1 MGRSG
6 LSTNSSCYKAQL
18 AGYYFFFWFM
28 ISGFC
33 NTLAAQNIPEVLLQF
48 PWAGGMN
55 SCQFGVIDINRD
67 GKPDLVIFDRFG
79 NRILPF
85 INEGSTG
92 EIRYSYHPELTSC
105 FPDLHDWVIF
115 ADYNCDG
122 KQDIF
127 TYSLGGVRVFKNISD
142 TSLKFELITNLLT
155 SYFYTGKV
163 GILLTPVDYPAI
175 ADIDHDGD
183 LDLLTFF
190 GLGSYVEYH
199 KNLSMEKN
207 GTCDS
212 LDYMLSD
219 KCWGDFKESEGGNK
233 ITLNIQCPYKYSGLP
248 ELSCNTLSPK
258 HTGSTLLATDLDG
271 NGLKDLIVGDVDF
284 PDLIALMNGGTID
297 SAHMISQ
304 DSTFPGNP
312 YPIRLFSFP
321 ACSIIDMDNDGIR
334 DLVVSPF
341 DPSLYVA
348 ENKRSCWFYNNT
360 GTNDHP
366 VFQFQTDHFFQNEMI
381 DVGTNAYPI
390 VADINGDGLPDL
402 LIGNYGE
409 YDSSYYFQ
417 GSLKSVFISK
427 ISYYKNTGQPNNPS
441 FHHVTDDFADLSRL
455 HGLAFYPTFADL
467 DGDGDPDMITG
478 NADGSLTYFQN
489 TAGSGHDPV
498 FAPAQTQ
505 YQKID
510 AGSFSAPQLFDLDGD
525 GLPDLVIGNQ
535 KGTLVYYKNTG
546 TLVSPVFTHA
556 TDSLGKVVVTN
567 PLISYDG
574 YSTPFFFKDPSG
586 KTGLIVGCEEGKVHY
601 YTNIDGNLNGTFT
614 RADSLL
620 TVLCGSPIPSS
631 FGYRTATT
639 VANLEDPDFMD
650 LIVGNFSGGL
660 NYYSHKT
667 SPVVY
672 TAIEEKG
679 LASAPQFVVY
689 PNPADQQ
696 VFIQS
701 AQRFNPG
708 YFQVTLYNSLAQP
721 VIQKVFLAS
730 NPISIFVA
738 NLPESIYFL
747 TVSPLSPHG
756 PVNPF
761 TTKIVVIH

>member
-1 MGRSG
+1 M
-6 LSTNSSCYKAQL
+6 
-18 AGYYFFFWFM
+18 
-28 ISGFC
+28 
-33 NTLAAQNIPEVLLQF
+33 
-48 PWAGGMN
+48 
-55 SCQFGVIDINRD
+55 
-67 GKPDLVIFDRFG
+67 
-79 NRILPF
+79 
-85 INEGSTG
+85 
-92 EIRYSYHPELTSC
+92 
-105 FPDLHDWVIF
+105 
-115 ADYNCDG
+115 
-122 KQDIF
+122 
-127 TYSLGGVRVFKNISD
+127 
-142 TSLKFELITNLLT
+142 
-155 SYFYTGKV
+155 
-163 GILLTPVDYPAI
+163 
-175 ADIDHDGD
+175 
-183 LDLLTFF
+183 
-190 GLGSYVEYH
+190 
-199 KNLSMEKN
+199 
-207 GTCDS
+207 
-212 LDYMLSD
+212 
-219 KCWGDFKESEGGNK
+219 
-233 ITLNIQCPYKYSGLP
+233 
-248 ELSCNTLSPK
+248 
-258 HTGSTLLATDLDG
+258 
-271 NGLKDLIVGDVDF
+271 KDLIVGDVDF

-427 ISYYKNTGQPNNPS
+427 ISYYKNTGQLNNPS

-467 DGDGDPDMITG
+467 DGDGDQDMITG

-489 TAGSGHDPV
+489 TAGPGKDPV

-505 YQKID
+505 YQKIK
-510 AGSFSAPQLFDLDGD
+510 AGNFSTPQLFDFDED

-535 KGTLVYYKNTG
+535 KGILIYYHNTG
-546 TLVSPVFTHA
+546 TLVTPVFTHV

-614 RADSLL
+614 RSDSLL
-620 TVLCGSPIPSS
+620 TILCGSSIPSL
-631 FGYRTATT
+631 FGYRTAAT
-639 VANLEDPDFMD
+639 VATLSDADFMD

-660 NYYSHKT
+660 NYFSHKT

-672 TAIEEKG
+672 TAIKERG

-689 PNPADQQ
+689 PNPANEE

-701 AQRFNPG
+701 IQRSNPG
-708 YFQVTLYNSLAQP
+708 YFQVILYNSLGQP
-721 VIQKVFLAS
+721 VVQRVFLAS
-730 NPISIFVA
+730 NPISIHVG

-747 TVSPLSPHG
+747 TVTPLTPRG
-756 PVNPF
+756 PANPF

>member
-6 LSTNSSCYKAQL
+6 STANSSNYKTQFAAVCYL
-18 AGYYFFFWFM
+18 FSFLFF
-28 ISGFC
+28 GFSVSV
-33 NTLAAQNIPEVLLQF
+33 TPQNIPEVPLQF

-55 SCQFGVIDINRD
+55 SCQFGSIDINLD

-85 INEGSTG
+85 INKGSTG
-92 EIRYSYHPELTSC
+92 EIKYSYHPEFSSL

-127 TYSLGGVRVFKNISD
+127 TYSLGGARVFRNISD

-155 SYFYTGKV
+155 SYYYTGKV
-163 GILLTPVDYPAI
+163 GILLTDVDFPAI

-199 KNLSMEKN
+199 KNLSVEKN
-207 GTCDS
+207 GNCDS
-212 LDYMLSD
+212 LDYRLSD

-233 ITLNIQCPYKYSGLP
+233 ITLDIQCPYKYAGIP
-248 ELSCNTLSPK
+248 DVSCNTLAPK

-271 NGLKDLIVGDVDF
+271 NGLTDLIVGDVDF
-284 PDLIALMNGGTID
+284 PDLIALINGGTID

-312 YPIRLFSFP
+312 HPIRLFSFP
-321 ACSIIDMDNDGIR
+321 SCSFPDMDNDGIR

-341 DPSLYVA
+341 DPALYVS
-348 ENKRSCWFYNNT
+348 ENKRSCWFYKNT

-381 DVGTNAYPI
+381 DVGTNDYPVI
-390 VADINGDGLPDL
+390 TDVNGDGLPDL

-409 YDSSYYFQ
+409 YDSSYYSQ
-417 GSLKSVFISK
+417 GYLKSVFTSK
-427 ISYYKNTGQPNNPS
+427 ISWYKNTGQPNNPS
-441 FHHVTDDFADLSRL
+441 LHLVTDDFANLSGI

-478 NADGSLTYFQN
+478 NADGSLTFFQN
-489 TAGSGHDPV
+489 TAGTGHDPV
-498 FAPAQTQ
+498 FAPPQTH
-505 YQKID
+505 YQDIN
-510 AGSFSAPQLFDLDGD
+510 AGTFSTPQLFDLDRD
-525 GLPDLVIGNQ
+525 GLPDLVIGNR
-535 KGTLVYYKNTG
+535 KGILGYYHNTG
-546 TLVSPVFTHA
+546 TLASPVFTHV

-574 YSTPFFFKDPSG
+574 YSTPCFFRDPSG
-586 KTGLIVGCEEGKVHY
+586 KTGLIVGSEEGKVHY
-601 YTNIDGNLNGTFT
+601 YTDIDGNLDGTFT
-614 RADSLL
+614 REDSQLDI
-620 TVLCGSPIPSS
+620 LCGTPLPSS
-631 FGYRTATT
+631 YGYRTAAT
-639 VANLEDPDFMD
+639 VANPEAGFID

-660 NYYSHKT
+660 NYFSHKT

-672 TAIEEKG
+672 TAINEKVVPS
-679 LASAPQFVVY
+679 ASRFVIY
-689 PNPADQQ
+689 PNPANDHL
-696 VFIQS
+696 FIQAEQNS
-701 AQRFNPG
+701 NPG
-708 YFQVTLYNSLAQP
+708 TFQATLYNSWGQP
-721 VIQKVFLAS
+721 VIQRVLQGSGPFNLS
-730 NPISIFVA
+730 VA
-738 NLPESIYFL
+738 DLPGSIYFL
-747 TVSPLSPHG
+747 SLSPLSQQG
-756 PVNPF
+756 LVIPF
-761 TTKIVVIH
+761 TAKIVVIH

>member
-1 MGRSG
+1 MGKSG
-6 LSTNSSCYKAQL
+6 LPSNFSGIIFKVAGRFFLALFLVFVFCLTGSAQIGAEAPL
-18 AGYYFFFWFM
+18 K
-28 ISGFC
+28 
-33 NTLAAQNIPEVLLQF
+33 F

-55 SCQFGVIDINRD
+55 SCQFGAIDINLD

-92 EIRYSYHPELTSC
+92 ETRYTWHPELSRL

-142 TSLKFELITNLLT
+142 TSLKFELVTNLLT
-155 SYFYTGKV
+155 SYYYTGKV

-175 ADIDHDGD
+175 ADIDQDGD

-199 KNLSMEKN
+199 KNLSMEKYGN
-207 GTCDS
+207 CDS
-212 LDYMLSD
+212 LDFKLSD

-233 ITLNIQCPYKYSGLP
+233 ITLDIQCPYKFPGIP
-248 ELSCNTLSPK
+248 ELSCNPVAPK

-271 NGLKDLIVGDVDF
+271 NGLKDLVLGDVDF
-284 PDLIALMNGGTID
+284 PNLIALMNGGTVD

-312 YPIRLFSFP
+312 YPVHLFSFP
-321 ACSIIDMDNDGIR
+321 CCSFLDMDNDGIR

-341 DPSLYVA
+341 DPSDYVA
-348 ENKRSCWFYNNT
+348 ENKRSCWFYKNS

-381 DVGTNAYPI
+381 DVGTNAYPVI
-390 VADINGDGLPDL
+390 TDVNGDGLPEL

-409 YDSSYYFQ
+409 YDSSWYFQ
-417 GSLKSVFISK
+417 GSLKSAFISK
-427 ISYYKNTGQPNNPS
+427 ISYYKNTGQANDPS
-441 FHHVTDDFADLSRL
+441 FHLVTDDFASLSKR
-455 HGLAFYPTFADL
+455 HGLAFYPAFGDL
-467 DGDGDPDMITG
+467 DGDGDQDMITG

-489 TAGSGHDPV
+489 TAGPGNEPV

-505 YQKID
+505 YQNIR
-510 AGSFSAPQLFDLDGD
+510 AGNFSAPQLFDIDGD
-525 GLPDLVIGNQ
+525 GLLDLVVGNQ
-535 KGTLVYYKNTG
+535 KGTLFYYHNNG
-546 TLVSPVFTHA
+546 TSGSPVFAHV

-567 PLISYDG
+567 PMLSYYG
-574 YSTPFFFKDPSG
+574 YSTPFFFRDSDG
-586 KTGLIVGCEEGKVHY
+586 KTGLIAGCEEGKIHY
-601 YTNIDGNLNGTFT
+601 YKDIDGNLAGTFT

-620 TVLCGSPIPSS
+620 PLLCGTAIPSS
-631 FGYRTATT
+631 FGYRTAATI
-639 VANLEDPDFMD
+639 VKLKDPDFMD
-650 LIVGNFSGGL
+650 LIAGNFSGGL
-660 NYYSHKT
+660 NYLSHRT
-667 SPVVY
+667 SPQVY
-672 TAIEEKG
+672 TAIEEKMPAAAARF
-679 LASAPQFVVY
+679 LVY
-689 PNPADQQ
+689 PNPASSQ
-696 VFIQS
+696 VSIQFPPRS
-701 AQRFNPG
+701 DPAH
-708 YFQVTLYNSLAQP
+708 FQVILSNSLGQT
-721 VIQKVFLAS
+721 VVRKVFLAADPAS
-730 NPISIFVA
+730 ISVG

-747 TVSPLSPHG
+747 TISELSPKG
-756 PVNPF
+756 PVKLFN
-761 TTKIVVIH
+761 TKLVVIH

>member
-1 MGRSG
+1 MGRSV
-6 LSTNSSCYKAQL
+6 SPINSSRYKAQFTVCSFL
-18 AGYYFFFWFM
+18 IWFLV
-28 ISGFC
+28 SGFC
-33 NTLAAQNIPEVLLQF
+33 LAVVAQNIPEVPLQF

-55 SCQFGVIDINRD
+55 SCQFGAIDINLD

-92 EIRYSYHPELTSC
+92 VIRYSWHPELSSL

-127 TYSLGGVRVFKNISD
+127 TYGLGGVRVFKNISD
-142 TSLKFELITNLLT
+142 TVLKFELITNLLT
-155 SYFYTGKV
+155 SYYYTGKV
-163 GILLTPVDYPAI
+163 GILVTPVDYPAI
-175 ADIDHDGD
+175 ADIDQDGD

-199 KNLSMEKN
+199 KNLSVEKY

-212 LDYMLSD
+212 LDYRLSD

-233 ITLNIQCPYKYSGLP
+233 ITLDIQCPYKYSGLP
-248 ELSCNTLSPK
+248 GLSCNSQSPK
-258 HTGSTLLATDLDG
+258 HTGSTLLATDLDD
-271 NGLKDLIVGDVDF
+271 NGLKDLIVGDVDY
-284 PDLIALMNGGTID
+284 PGLIALMNGGTVD

-312 YPIRLFSFP
+312 NPVHLFSFP
-321 ACSIIDMDNDGIR
+321 ACSFLDMDNDGMR

-341 DPSLYVA
+341 DPSLYVS
-348 ENKRSCWFYNNT
+348 ENKRSCWFYKNT

-366 VFQFQTDHFFQNEMI
+366 SFQFQTDHFFQNEMI

-390 VADINGDGLPDL
+390 VTDINGDGLPDL

-417 GSLKSVFISK
+417 ASLKSVFISK

-441 FHHVTDDFADLSRL
+441 FHLVTDDFANLSRL
-455 HGLAFYPTFADL
+455 RGLAFYPTFADL
-467 DGDGDPDMITG
+467 DGDGDLDMIIG
-478 NADGSLTYFQN
+478 NADGTLTYFQN
-489 TAGSGHDPV
+489 TAGPGTEPV
-498 FAPAQTQ
+498 FGPAQTQ
-505 YQKID
+505 YQKIK

-535 KGTLVYYKNTG
+535 KGTLVYYHNTG
-546 TLVSPVFTHA
+546 TSGSPVFTYV
-556 TDSLGKVVVTN
+556 TDSLGKVSVTN

-574 YSTPFFFKDPSG
+574 YSTPFFFKDPTG

-601 YTNIDGNLNGTFT
+601 YTQIDGNLNGTFT
-614 RADSLL
+614 RSDSLL
-620 TVLCGSPIPSS
+620 SVLCGSPVPSS
-631 FGYRTATT
+631 FGYRTAAT

-650 LIVGNFSGGL
+650 LVVGNFSGGL
-660 NYYSHKT
+660 NYCSHKT

-672 TAIEEKG
+672 TAIHENDPALKQ
-679 LASAPQFVVY
+679 QFVVC
-689 PNPADQQ
+689 PNPAREQ

-701 AQRFNPG
+701 LQRSDPG
-708 YFQVTLYNSLAQP
+708 YFQATLYNSLGQP
-721 VIQKVFLAS
+721 VVQKAFLS
-730 NPISIFVA
+730 SVPTTLQVS

-747 TVSPLSPHG
+747 IVSPLSPQG
-756 PVNPF
+756 QATLF
-761 TTKIVVIH
+761 TAKIVVVH